1 MMDLANRYRD
11 LWVAGVLGGMQ
22 TSAFSD
28 KTISKPSGRPDL
40 SWVTFKECDV
50 KLAMALHQI
59 FQKALN
65 NIDSVKEL
73 KSICSNQRQSS
84 SNM

>member
-1 MMDLANRYRD
+1 MMDLASRYRD
-11 LWVAGVLGGMQ
+11 LWVACVPGGMQ

-28 KTISKPSGRPDL
+28 KTISKPSGRPDS